1 MPTVYDRRALM
12 AAMVGHM
19 DALIF
24 DFDGVIADSEPAHE
38 QAIRE
43 TAALE
48 GFEVSHAMYTNE
60 IIGLDDR
67 DTFRLIGR
75 HHGRDFSEA
84 ELVAL
89 TSKKQDRFLELV
101 DAGEVEAFPGSV
113 KLIREAAQQLPIA
126 VCSGAVCIEIER
138 VLSNLGVHEL
148 FPVIVTAD
156 DVKAA
161 KPDPTGYS
169 LTARKLGVDT
179 SRCVAIEDTDKGIA
193 AGKAAGLTVVGV
205 CHSLPRERLSQA
217 DSVYATIEELNLDR
231 LRELTAV

>member
-1 MPTVYDRRALM
+1 M
-12 AAMVGHM
+12 AAMVGPM

-48 GFEVSHAMYTNE
+48 GFEVSHALYTHE

-75 HHGRDFSEA
+75 HHERVLDESELA
-84 ELVAL
+84 AL
-89 TSKKQDRFLELV
+89 TCKKQDRFLELI

-113 KLIREAAQQLPIA
+113 ELIREASAQLPIA
-126 VCSGAVCIEIER
+126 VCSGAVRIEIER
-138 VLSNLGVHEL
+138 VLENLGVRDL

-156 DVKAA
+156 DVEAA
-161 KPDPTGYS
+161 KPDPTGYC
-169 LTARKLGVDT
+169 LAAQKLGVDA

-205 CHSLPRERLSQA
+205 CHSLPRDRLTQA
-217 DSVYATIEELNLDR
+217 DSVYATIQDLSLDR

>member
-1 MPTVYDRRALM
+1 M
-12 AAMVGHM
+12 AAMVGSM

-38 QAIRE
+38 RAIRE

-48 GFEVSHAMYTNE
+48 GFKVSHDLYTNE

-67 DTFRLIGR
+67 DTFRLIGQ
-75 HHGRDFSEA
+75 HHERELNASELA
-84 ELVAL
+84 VL
-89 TSKKQDRFLELV
+89 TDKKQDRFLELV
-101 DAGEVEAFPGSV
+101 DAGMVEAFPGSIE
-113 KLIREAAQQLPIA
+113 LIREASAQIPIA
-126 VCSGAVCIEIER
+126 VCSGAVRVEIER
-138 VLSNLGVHEL
+138 VLENLGVRDL
-148 FPVIVTAD
+148 FPLIVTAD
-156 DVKAA
+156 DVEAA

-169 LTARKLGVDT
+169 MTAQKLGVDA

-217 DSVYATIEELNLDR
+217 DSVYARIEELSLDR